1 MPFMSTNACTHIHA
15 WSTKGNCW
23 PTWKQNILGGSELL
37 TENMVLSDHS
47 SRVWKKIF
55 CLSKAWIK
63 FLSQS
68 SFNSRSVV
76 CKEPQTT
83 CHSKIIGI
91 RIFSFFTLILSS
103 KKKLFFSI
111 LGCVQSLETF
121 LANFL
126 RKHRL
131 ILGNK

>member
-23 PTWKQNILGGSELL
+23 PTWKQNILGGSELF
-37 TENMVLSDHS
+37 TENTVLSDHS

-103 KKKLFFSI
+103 KKKIVLFY
-111 LGCVQSLETF
+111 T
-121 LANFL
+121 
-126 RKHRL
+126 RL
-131 ILGNK
+131 CPKPRNIPCKLFKKAQAHFR